1 MSLDG
6 ARLKVVRAKEHLDA
20 IEDAIASYIKSEPY
34 IMSAKKYIQGRH
46 PQAELSNQIHPRI
59 SAIIGDCLHNLR
71 CSLDYVMWE
80 VGGTYA
86 DRVLVPPP
94 HGRDKLYFPICHAP
108 TEFDNRYVKLLADYK
123 IPDPVVAD
131 LRAVQPYNA
140 GYEALALLN
149 VLINVDKHR
158 LPILTLAEI
167 SGFKLII
174 RHTTNSDSNIPPKF
188 NSAGSQNPDVDI
200 QPTVAVTW
208 EDVTMPR
215 EPVHRTLKEIFETVA
230 DVVPKF
236 DRYVL

>member
-6 ARLKVVRAKEHLDA
+6 AKLKIVRAKEHLDA
-20 IEDAIASYIKSEPY
+20 IEDAIASYINSEPY
-34 IMSAKKYIQGRH
+34 ITDAKKYTQGRH

-80 VGGTYA
+80 IGGTYVG
-86 DRVLVPPP
+86 RPLVPPP
-94 HGRDKLYFPICHAP
+94 DGRDRLYFPICHAP
-108 TEFDNRYVKLLADYK
+108 TEFDNRYVKQLADFK

-131 LRAVQPYNA
+131 LRAVQPYNT

-174 RHTTNSDSNIPPKF
+174 RPSPNSGSNIPPKF
-188 NSAGSQNPDVDI
+188 DSAGSQNPDVDI

-215 EPVHRTLKEIFETVA
+215 EPAHRTMTNIFETVA
-230 DVVPKF
+230 DVVPRF
-236 DRYVL
+236 ERFIL